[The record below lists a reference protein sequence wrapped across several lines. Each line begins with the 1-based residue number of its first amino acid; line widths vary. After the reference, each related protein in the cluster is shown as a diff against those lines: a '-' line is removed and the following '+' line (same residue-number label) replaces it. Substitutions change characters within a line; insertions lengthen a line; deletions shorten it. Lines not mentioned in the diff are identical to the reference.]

1 MSSPV
6 VILKP
11 RRALPFFGRHPW
23 VFAGAVSRVRG
34 NPQPGDE
41 VVVRSADDE
50 FIARGLF
57 NPHSNIRARLY
68 TWNEEE
74 PLDDAIW
81 TKRIAAAIDGRR
93 QLFGEFTSDTAC
105 RLINSEGDGLSGLVV
120 DRYGEW
126 LLVQFTSLALYE
138 RRDAIISILA
148 ESLQPRGVWLR
159 TEKGIRKAEGL
170 EARDGLIAGEEP
182 PRPLFL
188 EEHGVRY
195 GVDVVEGQKT
205 GFFLDQRENRRAV
218 AEYLARVEQNPGISK
233 SLGSCRVLDV
243 FCYNGGFSLAAAM
256 LGGAKETLGVD
267 SSETAITLARANAE
281 LNGVADRCHF
291 ERADAFEKLEQ
302 LTDAGERFDAVVLD
316 PPKLCRHR
324 KAVPQALK
332 GYFSLNRLAVG
343 VLNPGGLLVS
353 CSCSGLVS
361 REEFEEMLATVA
373 VRSGREMQI
382 LEIRGQS
389 PDHPVAVTCREGA
402 YLKCYVCRVV

>member
-1 MSSPV
+1 MSSPTT

-11 RRALPFFGRHPW
+11 RRALPFYGRHPW
-23 VFAGAVSRVRG
+23 VFAGAVAKVRG

-41 VVVRSADDE
+41 VVVRSDKDE

-68 TWNEEE
+68 TWNEDK
-74 PLDDAIW
+74 PLDDAFW
-81 TKRIAAAIDGRR
+81 GTRIAAVVDGRR
-93 QLFGEFTSDTAC
+93 KLFGEFAPDTAC
-105 RLINSEGDGLSGLVV
+105 RLINSEGDGLSGLTV
-120 DRYGEW
+120 DRYGQW
-126 LLVQFTSLALYE
+126 LLAQFTSLALYE
-138 RRDAIISILA
+138 RRDAILA
-148 ESLQPRGVWLR
+148 ALQKQMQPRGVWLR
-159 TEKGIRKAEGL
+159 TEKGMRKAEGL
-170 EARDGLIAGEEP
+170 EARDGLVAGDDP

-218 AEYLARVEQNPGISK
+218 ANTLRAAG
-233 SLGSCRVLDV
+233 RVLDV
-243 FCYNGGFSLAAAM
+243 FCYSGGFSLCAAM
-256 LGGAKETLGVD
+256 LGGAKETLGID
-267 SSETAITLARANAE
+267 SSETAIALARANAE
-281 LNGVADRCHF
+281 LNGVADRCRF
-291 ERADAFEKLEQ
+291 EAANAFEKLEQ
-302 LTDAGERFDAVVLD
+302 LAAAGERFDAVILD

-332 GYFSLNRLAVG
+332 GYFSLNRLAVD

-361 REEFEEMLATVA
+361 RDEFEETLASVA
-373 VRSGREMQI
+373 VRSKREMQI
-382 LEIRGQS
+382 LEVRGQS

-402 YLKCYVCRVV
+402 YLKCYLCRVA